1 MFTNKPKFIFSS
13 TVIGKDRRQWLMPHL
28 PPKKI
33 PNSPNQNCKA
43 FLKAG

>member
-28 PPKKI
+28 PPKKSQTPQTKI
-33 PNSPNQNCKA
+33 VKH
-43 FLKAG
+43 F